1 MFNALEDNIKMS
13 ILYKVIYRFNA
24 IPVKISTLFFCL
36 FFLFLATSVA
46 RRSSRARDQSHAR
59 AATQATAVTTPDP

>member
-24 IPVKISTLFFCL
+24 IPVKIPTLFFVFS
-36 FFLFLATSVA
+36 FFFWPHQWHTEVHEPGIKPMPEQQPKP
-46 RRSSRARDQSHAR
+46 RQ
-59 AATQATAVTTPDP
+59 